1 VGASDVII
9 VGCFRLREREIVKEE
24 EGDEER
30 NGKREYEEEEEEEE
44 EEEKEERGRG
54 DGVEGLS
61 AIVANGIQV
70 VHVLSQF
77 VFLSEDERL

>member
-1 VGASDVII
+1 MII
-9 VGCFRLREREIVKEE
+9 VGCFRLREREIVKED

-44 EEEKEERGRG
+44 EERGRG